1 MGRFATTIF
10 RATQRCNIVATLFQ
24 IVTTLFQ
31 HCNAV
36 LRKKSSLRIIPCNIT
51 LSSARTYKPALF
63 LAGKRDSRCHS
74 TSGFNVNKL
83 SNVKNSIILRPRES
97 VTSFNRR
104 DLEIRGQQ
112 RQRQWKRH
120 WKSEFAFFQSSS
132 RLVQVTTFVKCRRT
146 LVKLNSLE
154 PYPSSER
161 EGKFRRRLCISSVQ
175 REIGHFHVV
184 VVLWRQRNVQKSVM
198 HV

>member
-1 MGRFATTIF
+1 MCCAKNRRCESSRVTSPKVV
-10 RATQRCNIVATLFQ
+10 RAHINQRY
-24 IVTTLFQ
+24 
-31 HCNAV
+31 
-36 LRKKSSLRIIPCNIT
+36 S
-51 LSSARTYKPALF
+51 
-63 LAGKRDSRCHS
+63 DSRCHS

-104 DLEIRGQQ
+104 DLEIRGRQ
-112 RQRQWKRH
+112 RQRKRH

-132 RLVQVTTFVKCRRT
+132 GLLQVTNFVKCRRT
-146 LVKLNSLE
+146 LLKLNSLE

-161 EGKFRRRLCISSVQ
+161 ERKFRRRLCISSVQ